1 MNLLEDSST
10 TKYNING
17 GNVMEGMKM
26 KGRTQHIIAL
36 LLVACLM
43 LASVA
48 GCSSNSK
55 ESNKSSAA
63 TTKSEV
69 KNETKSEVSNET
81 SAAPTE
87 PIKVGATFPTL
98 QVEFFAALKKK
109 LEILGPRYNIE
120 FEIVSAESDT
130 TLQSQ
135 QIDNFV
141 TMGKDYIVC
150 IGIGGTGAVDA
161 MISAQKAGVPVINL
175 LNDIDDFPAAFEVSI
190 LMDAFLRGQRVAEMA
205 SAWIDE
211 TYPDAADG
219 SVKVA
224 VLSNRMNIDA
234 VNITDGMYE
243 IFNINPKTVLVG
255 DYQFAP
261 GDDFAAKSQE
271 YGDIIFASDP
281 DVAVVLAYACSYAT
295 SFDPVVYR
303 QPNLDYSRFA
313 IFTSDWTDQLADS
326 VIASRTDKS
335 VVRGTVAAW
344 VNTERAIISYIL
356 GDGEYEVDENRHIMI
371 ESIPVGTDY
380 VDEFKELTK
389 ID

>member
-1 MNLLEDSST
+1 
-10 TKYNING
+10 
-17 GNVMEGMKM
+17 MKR
-26 KGRTQHIIAL
+26 KTHHVLAL

-43 LASVA
+43 LVGIT
-48 GCSSNSK
+48 GCNGTSNESSSSQAATANSEASK
-55 ESNKSSAA
+55 ETSS
-63 TTKSEV
+63 
-69 KNETKSEVSNET
+69 ETGNET
-81 SAAPTE
+81 SAASTE
-87 PIKVGATFPTL
+87 TIKVGATFPTL
-98 QVEFFAALKKK
+98 QVEFFAALKTK
-109 LEILGPRYNIE
+109 LETLGPRYNIE

-161 MISAQKAGVPVINL
+161 MINAQKAGVPVINL
-175 LNDIDDFPAAFEVSI
+175 LNDIDEFPEAFEVSI

-211 TYPDAADG
+211 NFPGAEDG

-224 VLSNRMNIDA
+224 ILSNRMNIDA

-243 IFNINPKTVLVG
+243 IFNINPKAVLVG

-281 DVAVVLAYACSYAT
+281 DVSVVLAYACSYAT

-303 QPNLDYSRFA
+303 QPNLDYSEFA

-326 VIASRTDKS
+326 IIASRNDES
-335 VVRGTVAAW
+335 VIRGTVAAW
-344 VNTERAIISYIL
+344 VNTEYAIISYIL
-356 GDGEYEVDENRHIMI
+356 GDGEYVVDENRHIMI
-371 ESIPVGTDY
+371 DSIPVGPEY
-380 VDEFKELTK
+380 VDEFIENTK